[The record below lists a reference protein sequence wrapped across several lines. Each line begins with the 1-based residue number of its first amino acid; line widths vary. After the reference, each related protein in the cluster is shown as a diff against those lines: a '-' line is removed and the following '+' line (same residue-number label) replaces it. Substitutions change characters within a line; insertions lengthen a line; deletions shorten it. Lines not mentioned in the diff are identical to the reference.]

1 MILHLPRRLPL
12 SSRAPVRD
20 PPDRGE
26 PTRAVT
32 HRPRTT
38 GIRAELRPH
47 DTPTLLS
54 RTDFSPLILARVFP
68 LRLNTDQSRRPTAST
83 TYSSL
88 SLRSLCRTRV
98 LLPSLL
104 ENLPHFRPS
113 SRAPLSPA
121 SRNHDAREIHGAY
134 SSSSLEGSGRLIQGD
149 LI

>member
-12 SSRAPVRD
+12 SSRAPIRD

-83 TYSSL
+83 TA
-88 SLRSLCRTRV
+88 RT
-98 LLPSLL
+98 
-104 ENLPHFRPS
+104 
-113 SRAPLSPA
+113 PLSHSVHSAGHAYCSPRCWKIYRTFALLAARHCRQQAATTMPA
-121 SRNHDAREIHGAY
+121 KST
-134 SSSSLEGSGRLIQGD
+134 GRTLPPPSKAPGG
-149 LI
+149 

>member
-12 SSRAPVRD
+12 SSRAPIRD

-83 TYSSL
+83 TA
-88 SLRSLCRTRV
+88 RTP
-98 LLPSLL
+98 LTPFTLPDT
-104 ENLPHFRPS
+104 RT
-113 SRAPLSPA
+113 APLAVGKSTALSPF
-121 SRNHDAREIHGAY
+121 
-134 SSSSLEGSGRLIQGD
+134 
-149 LI
+149 